1 MVYNEPTK
9 VRFYAATASLLEVS
23 DSFWELVAP
32 LIPQPQRLGGKKYRR
47 TPGGGRKPMAS
58 RCIFEAVVYIL
69 RTGIQW
75 KALPRELGSGS
86 AVHKHFQRWEASGF
100 FRSLWQQ
107 GLVKYD
113 ELAGIDWECVCIL
126 ANWQSMDG
134 CKVES
139 PLGQDA
145 VGPNPVDRGGKR
157 VRQRAP
163 VIIRAPFTTTG
174 GGT

>member
-1 MVYNEPTK
+1 MTRQYQ
-9 VRFYAATASLLEVS
+9 SWEVS
-23 DSFWELVAP
+23 DSFWEQVAA
-32 LIPQPQRLGGKKYRR
+32 LIPQPQRVVGKDYKRA
-47 TPGGGRKPMAS
+47 PGGGRKPMAS
-58 RCIFEAVVYIL
+58 RRIFEAIVYVL

-86 AVHKHFQRWEASGF
+86 AVHKHFQRWEQSDF

-113 ELAGIDWECVCIL
+113 ELSGIDWQ
-126 ANWQSMDG
+126 WQSIDG

-145 VGPNPVDRGGKR
+145 VGANPVDRGKKR
-157 VRQRAP
+157 VGTALAGRRSRRSS
-163 VIIRAPFTTTG
+163 VFG
-174 GGT
+174 GGRGEPT